1 MTSKTMNMVQALN
14 SGLDNLMAADD
25 RIILLGEDIGT
36 DGGVFRVTDGLLSK
50 YGPERVLDTPLV
62 EVGIV
67 GMAIGMA
74 VQGLRPIPEIQFQ
87 DFIYTAMDQIIN
99 QMAKI
104 RYRSGG
110 EYECPMVLRT
120 PYGAGVKGGL
130 YHSQSGESY
139 FAHTAGLTV
148 VTPSNPYDAKGL
160 LISASQGEDPVIFLE
175 PKRLYRASKHEV
187 PEDIYKIPIGKAEV
201 VQSGDDVT
209 IITYGAMVPTVL
221 DTVKKNN
228 LNAEVLDLRT
238 LVPVDK
244 DAIMHSVQKT
254 GRVVIVHEAPR
265 TGGFGGEISAMITER
280 GIDFLYAPILR
291 VTGPDSPIPYR
302 MEEYYIPN
310 ERRILNAVRKVLE
323 SA

>member
-14 SGLDNLMAADD
+14 SGLDNLLSSDD
-25 RIILLGEDIGT
+25 NVILLGEDIGI
-36 DGGVFRVTDGLLSK
+36 DGGVFRVTDGLLAK
-50 YGPERVLDTPLV
+50 YGAERVIDTPL
-62 EVGIV
+62 EELGIV

-74 VQGLRPIPEIQFQ
+74 IQGLRPIPEIQFQ

-104 RYRSGG
+104 RFRSGG
-110 EYECPMVLRT
+110 EYYCPMVLRT
-120 PYGAGVKGGL
+120 PYGGGVKGGL

-139 FAHTAGLTV
+139 FVHTAGLTV

-160 LISASQGEDPVIFLE
+160 LISAAQGDDPVIFLE
-175 PKRLYRASKHEV
+175 PKRLYRTAKQEV
-187 PEDIYKIPIGKAEV
+187 PDDLYKIPIGKAEV
-201 VQSGDDVT
+201 LQKGDDLT
-209 IITYGAMVPTVL
+209 IITYGSMVPTVM

-244 DAIMHSVQKT
+244 NTIMQSVQKT
-254 GRVVIVHEAPR
+254 GRIIIVHEAPR
-265 TGGFGGEISAMITER
+265 TGGFGAEISAMITER

-302 MEEYYIPN
+302 MEEYYAPN
-310 ERRILNAVRKVLE
+310 EKRIMNAVKKVME

>member
-14 SGLDNLMAADD
+14 SALDNLMASDD
-25 RIILLGEDIGT
+25 RVILLGEDIGT
-36 DGGVFRVTDGLLSK
+36 DGGVFRVTEGLLAK

-104 RYRSGG
+104 RFRSGG
-110 EYECPMVLRT
+110 EYDCPMVLRT

-160 LISASQGEDPVIFLE
+160 LISSSQGDDPVIFLE
-175 PKRLYRASKHEV
+175 PKRLYRAVKQEV
-187 PEDIYKIPIGKAEV
+187 PDDIYNIPIGKAEA
-201 VQSGDDVT
+201 VQTGDDLT
-209 IITYGAMVPTVL
+209 IITYGSMVPTVME
-221 DTVKKNN
+221 TVKKNN
-228 LNAEVLDLRT
+228 INAEVLDIRP
-238 LVPVDK
+238 LVPVDR

-291 VTGPDSPIPYR
+291 VTGPDSPVPYR
-302 MEEYYIPN
+302 MEEYYVPN
-310 ERRILNAVRKVLE
+310 EKRILNAVNKVME

>member
-14 SGLDNLMAADD
+14 SGLDNLMASDD

-50 YGPERVLDTPLV
+50 YGSERVIDTPLV

-74 VQGLRPIPEIQFQ
+74 VEGLRPIPEIQFQ
-87 DFIYTAMDQIIN
+87 DFIYSAMDQIIN

-160 LISASQGEDPVIFLE
+160 LISASQGDDPVIFLE
-175 PKRLYRASKHEV
+175 PKRLYRAGKQEV
-187 PEDIYKIPIGKAEV
+187 PDDIYKIPIGKAEV
-201 VQSGDDVT
+201 AQTGDDVT
-209 IITYGAMVPTVL
+209 IITYGAMVPTVM

-238 LVPVDK
+238 LVPVDR

-302 MEEYYIPN
+302 MEEYYVPN